1 MRKVSCIAAIVA
13 ALMLST
19 SVLAQTYFKW
29 VDDEGTVHF
38 TAEPPQDRAFERI
51 DTSGNVIGRSAPT
64 NTSPAEAEGATAE
77 GEVVMP
83 REGQPDS
90 EEIAARC
97 AQAREN
103 MFWLENRRRIAV
115 ERDDGTEDFVEGDDR
130 ISMIEE
136 TQAFLDEWCQDV
148 PG

>member
-1 MRKVSCIAAIVA
+1 MRTIFCIAALLA
-13 ALMLST
+13 MLMLTT
-19 SVLAQTYFKW
+19 SAMAQTYFKW

-38 TAEPPQDRAFERI
+38 TAEPPQDRAYERI
-51 DTSGNVIGRSAPT
+51 DTSGNVIGSSTPVTTDPT
-64 NTSPAEAEGATAE
+64 GAEDDMAEDATA
-77 GEVVMP
+77 MP
-83 REGQPDS
+83 REGQVDS
-90 EEIAARC
+90 EELATRC

-115 ERDDGTEDFVEGDDR
+115 ERHDGTEDFVEGDDR
-130 ISMIEE
+130 IRMIEE